1 MNNLRFIILS
11 ALVCLAMGIKAQ
23 NADYA
28 VSKTWRAGIVA
39 GSTVNWYSQEMS
51 YQYDWKNRPRSGMQ
65 FGATGQYNINEWLG
79 VRADLIWMQRDY
91 RHTRTQRINSFFV
104 RNGYLMLPVMA
115 SFSFGGERLKG
126 FLNAGVYGGYW
137 MSQNREGTL
146 NDMNFDENVDESTEF
161 NSTRDARLCFGYAG
175 GVGMEYRISRHF
187 AAQLEA
193 RMYYDVTS
201 QVKQYQRNIEDY
213 RYNITLGLQTN
224 IFYCF

>member
-1 MNNLRFIILS
+1 MNNLRFIFLS
-11 ALVCLAMGIKAQ
+11 TLVCLAMGIKAQ

-65 FGATGQYNINEWLG
+65 FGVTGQYNINEWLG

-146 NDMNFDENVDESTEF
+146 NDMNFEENVDESTEL
-161 NSTRDARLCFGYAG
+161 TPHAMHAYASDMP
-175 GVGMEYRISRHF
+175 VVSAWSIASAATLRHNSRH
-187 AAQLEA
+187 ECTT
-193 RMYYDVTS
+193 TS
-201 QVKQYQRNIEDY
+201 PVR
-213 RYNITLGLQTN
+213 
-224 IFYCF
+224 